1 MSSNRRSPE
10 QVPAP
15 APPAPAPVPGWS
27 RRHVLT
33 AGVLAAAAAAA
44 PWSVPTAHAAPA
56 LEDGSR
62 LWLRYPEVGDP
73 RRLRRCREALRRV
86 AVVGDGDVLANAG
99 DELARAIE
107 GLTGV
112 VPERGWSTERGT
124 VVLGT
129 LDRAEVRD
137 AIEEEVAE
145 RLGEQGFAIRALRSG
160 RALRRVVV
168 AGHTPTAVLHG
179 AFHLIRALQGG
190 ADPGELSTVQVP
202 ATSLRM
208 LNHWD
213 NLDGSIERGYAGR
226 SIFDWDELPEVSG
239 RMVDYARATASI
251 GVNASVLNNVNANA
265 DLIDAPMLAALAPLC
280 AMLASWGIRP
290 WLSLNYASPIT
301 LTAGTADPITTADPE
316 DPRVQRW
323 WQDKIEEIVAAIPD
337 LGGFLVKANSEGQP
351 GPLDYG
357 RTHADGANMLARAIA
372 PHDGLIVWRSFVH
385 EDFGDWAEYQHR
397 IFAPLDGDFDDNVIV
412 QTKYGPIDFQVRE
425 PVHPLFGT
433 LTETHQ
439 MLELQI
445 TQEYTGHAT
454 HSVYLAPMWREVLDF
469 PTGGPQ
475 TGPTVAEIV
484 GGPRAGIAGVSNY
497 GDDTDWTGYQL
508 GAANSYA
515 FGRLA
520 WDPTADPA
528 AIATEWVRMTFGLD
542 GDLVATVVAVLMAS
556 WETYED
562 YTSPLGLGYLTN
574 PGGDHLGPDPWGTIT
589 QSHHSSPL
597 GTGFD
602 RTTVTGSGFTGL
614 YPPAWAELYEDV
626 ATAPEELL
634 LFLHW
639 VPYEHRLSSGRTV
652 IQHIYDTHFEGV
664 DAVRG
669 FQRDWEGLRHLV
681 DADRHADVA
690 ATFEAHLDHAITWRD
705 AIVSFYFE
713 LSRVLDERRE
723 WLQVD
728 APGLTVLSGGRAN
741 RVPVDVTNAGADAE
755 RFGAALRAADW
766 EVEQVDVEVPAT
778 ETVAVPV
785 VVTPPSIGAAGTATL
800 ELDTSLPV
808 LGGREVRYLVAPD
821 GGRCHLALDAGT
833 ADSPLQPGYQRLTP
847 TTTWTAE
854 RGYGWVAGPTPNGR
868 DRNQLEPLTADL
880 VGHPQPATLRIPV
893 PPGTHT
899 AQLLVGD
906 RGARAQPA
914 VIAIDGSE
922 VARTPDLTSGS
933 FAWVDL
939 EIDGGASGG
948 SVDLELSGTSD
959 WWKVAALVVVDPE
972 APVPPLHVLDA
983 RTEAPV
989 WWTGATEDV
998 VVTVAST
1005 GDDAQVTVEVEV
1017 PEGWSSAA
1025 TTVTIAAETEQE
1037 VRVPVTAGVDPAIE
1051 RLAVVVADAT
1061 GEVERGRL
1069 VEVVVAPD
1077 PGGAALALDAGP
1089 VGSTVV
1095 DGYAALTPADRWDA
1109 ERGFGWRGDRPD
1121 SRDRHTSD
1129 DLRRDVVM
1137 HKDQRTL
1144 DLAVPAGPHT
1154 VWVLTGDAATDS
1166 AITIVSEGGVELGR
1180 TGPSTLPSRVMR
1192 WFSFP
1197 LDGGTSGRTASLDLT
1212 GSGLNRMW
1220 RVVALVVRPD

>member
-1 MSSNRRSPE
+1 MKATRPEHPLAAPSSTSDAR
-10 QVPAP
+10 
-15 APPAPAPVPGWS
+15 GWS
-27 RRHVLT
+27 RRQVLT
-33 AGVLAAAAAAA
+33 TGVLAAAAAAA
-44 PWSVPTAHAAPA
+44 PWSVPTAHAALPP
-56 LEDGSR
+56 EDGSR
-62 LWLRYPEVGDP
+62 LWLRYQRVSDP

-86 AVVGDGDVLANAG
+86 AVLGEGDVLANAG
-99 DELARAIE
+99 DELALAIE
-107 GLTGV
+107 GITGAA
-112 VPERGWSTERGT
+112 PERGWSTERGT
-124 VVLGT
+124 IVLGT
-129 LDRAEVRD
+129 LDDVQVRD
-137 AIEEEVAE
+137 AIDPDVAE
-145 RLGEQGFAIRALRSG
+145 RLGEQGFAIQALRSG

-168 AGHTPTAVLHG
+168 AGRTPTAVLHG
-179 AFHLIRALQGG
+179 VFHLIRALQCG
-190 ADPGELSTVQVP
+190 ADPAELSTVQVP

-226 SIFDWDELPEVSG
+226 SIFDWDALPEVSD

-265 DLIDAPMLAALAPLC
+265 DFIDAPMLAALAPLC

-316 DPRVQRW
+316 DARVQRW

-397 IFAPLDGDFDDNVIV
+397 VFAPLDGDFDDNVIV

-433 LTETHQ
+433 LEQTHQ

-475 TGPTVAEIV
+475 TGPTVAEVV
-484 GGPRAGIAGVSNY
+484 GGPRAGIAGVSNI

-602 RTTVTGSGFTGL
+602 RTAATGSGFTAL
-614 YPPAWAELYEDV
+614 FPPGWAEVYEDV

-639 VPYEHRLSSGRTV
+639 VPYEHRLRSGSTV
-652 IQHIYDTHFEGV
+652 IQHIYDTHADGV
-664 DAVRG
+664 EAVRG

-681 DADRHADVA
+681 DPDRHADVA
-690 ATFEAHLDHAITWRD
+690 ATFAGQLDHAITWRD

-713 LSRVLDERRE
+713 LGRVLDERRE

-728 APGLTVLSGGRAN
+728 APGLTVLVGGRPN
-741 RVPVDVTNAGADAE
+741 RVPVSVTNASPGTQ
-755 RFGAALRAADW
+755 RFGAALRAPDW
-766 EVEQVDVEVPAT
+766 EADGVDGEVPST
-778 ETVAVPV
+778 ETAAVPV
-785 VVTPPSIGAAGTATL
+785 VVSPPSTGASGTATL
-800 ELDTSLPV
+800 ELDTTLSV

-821 GGRCHLALDAGT
+821 GRRCHLALDAGT

-914 VIAIDGSE
+914 IVSIDGRE
-922 VARTPDLTSGS
+922 IARTPDLTSGS

-939 EIDGGASGG
+939 EVDGGATGG
-948 SVDLELSGTSD
+948 SVDLELAGTTD
-959 WWKVAALVVVDPE
+959 WWKVAALVVVDPD
-972 APVPPLHVLDA
+972 ASAPPLFVHEA
-983 RTEAPV
+983 RPSDPV
-989 WWTGATEDV
+989 WWTSGNHEV
-998 VVTVAST
+998 LVSVANA
-1005 GDDAQVTVEVEV
+1005 GDTDAEITAAVEV
-1017 PEGWSSAA
+1017 PDGWSSTSA
-1025 TTVTIAAETEQE
+1025 TAVVHASGEAKL
-1037 VRVPVTAGVDPAIE
+1037 RVPVTAGPDPAIE
-1051 RLAVVVADAT
+1051 RLSVVVRHGAED
-1061 GEVERGRL
+1061 VERGRL

-1077 PGGAALALDAGP
+1077 PDGAALALDAGP
-1089 VGSTVV
+1089 VGSTAV
-1095 DGYAALTPADRWDA
+1095 DGYTALTPTDAWDDA
-1109 ERGFGWRGDRPD
+1109 RGFGWRGDRPD
-1121 SRDRHTSD
+1121 SRDRHMSD

-1137 HKDQRTL
+1137 HKEQRTL
-1144 DLAVPAGPHT
+1144 DLALPAGPHS
-1154 VWVLTGDAATDS
+1154 VWVLTGDAATDA
-1166 AITIVSEGGVELGR
+1166 AITIVSEDGVELGR
-1180 TGPSTLPSRVMR
+1180 SGSSTLPSRVMR

-1197 LDGGTSGRTASLDLT
+1197 LDGGTTGRTASLDLT
-1212 GSGLNRMW
+1212 GTGLNQMW
-1220 RVVALVVRPD
+1220 RVVALVIRPA